1 MKSPGV
7 TDEPPD
13 PDDEEATSPG
23 HRSKGRHNVMHILSL
38 VLGIFGVILIFVPVV
53 NLIFAPML
61 SASALITG
69 AISRTLVRVRE
80 NDDDRRIATA
90 GLALG
95 GVGILLSLLLYGAC
109 AWVIDKA
116 TEPGPKL
123 FSSKKDK
130 DLEKRMETME
140 SKLREDML
148 RLGDRM
154 DKRMEDIEKRLPP
167 GPPQA
172 GGGKGDDVEKY
183 LDEITKKKEEMKQ
196 ELKQWEDWL
205 ETMPLLEKKAVA
217 PPPGGVKP
225 APAEK
230 LEALSPP
237 TPAKKP
243 AKAAGAEKAPKPKPK
258 AKVQI
263 KSMDTP
269 DAKEYELLSPY
280 EYF

>member
-1 MKSPGV
+1 MTSPGV

-23 HRSKGRHNVMHILSL
+23 RRSKGRHNVMHILSL
-38 VLGIFGVILIFVPVV
+38 VLGIFGVILIFVPFV

-61 SASALITG
+61 SASALIMG
-69 AISRTLVRVRE
+69 AISRTLVRVKE

-95 GVGILLSLLLYGAC
+95 SVGILLSLLLYGAC

-116 TEPGPKL
+116 TEPGPKI

-140 SKLREDML
+140 SKLRDDML
-148 RLGDRM
+148 RLGDRI

-167 GPPQA
+167 GPPPS
-172 GGGKGDDVEKY
+172 GGGKGEDVEKY
-183 LDEITKKKEEMKQ
+183 LDEIAKKKEEMKQ

-205 ETMPLLEKKAVA
+205 ETMPLLEKKIAA
-217 PPPGGVKP
+217 PSPGGVKP
-225 APAEK
+225 SPVEK
-230 LEALSPP
+230 LETQSPP
-237 TPAKKP
+237 SPTEKP
-243 AKAAGAEKAPKPKPK
+243 AKAAGGEKAPKPKAKP
-258 AKVQI
+258 KVQI
-263 KSMDTP
+263 KSMDSP

>member
-1 MKSPGV
+1 MTDPGA
-7 TDEPPD
+7 TDGPSD

-23 HRSKGRHNVMHILSL
+23 HRFQGRHGIMHILSL

-61 SASALITG
+61 AASALITG

-95 GVGILLSLLLYGAC
+95 GVGILLSLMLYGAC

-123 FSSKKDK
+123 FSSRKDK
-130 DLEKRMETME
+130 DLEKKMETME
-140 SKLREDML
+140 SKLREDMA
-148 RLGDRM
+148 RLGERI
-154 DKRMEDIEKRLPP
+154 DKRMEGIEKRLPP
-167 GPPQA
+167 GPPA
-172 GGGKGDDVEKY
+172 PGGGKGDDVEKY
-183 LDEITKKKEEMKQ
+183 LDEIAKKKEEMKQ

-205 ETMPLLEKKAVA
+205 ETMPLLEKKAAA

-225 APAEK
+225 SPVEK
-230 LEALSPP
+230 LEAVSPP
-237 TPAKKP
+237 PPTKKP
-243 AKAAGAEKAPKPKPK
+243 AKAADAEKAPKPKPK
-258 AKVQI
+258 PKVQI
-263 KSMDTP
+263 KSMDAP